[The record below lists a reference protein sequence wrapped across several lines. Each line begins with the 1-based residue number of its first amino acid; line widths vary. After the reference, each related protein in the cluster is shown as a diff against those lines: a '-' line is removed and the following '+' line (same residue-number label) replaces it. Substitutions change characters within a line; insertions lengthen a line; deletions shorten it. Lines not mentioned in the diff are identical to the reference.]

1 MSINRDER
9 RAIRDER
16 RAAIKA
22 AVAIAN
28 AITKPVVFRD
38 RSEVA
43 ERRQYS
49 DGYGQLQST
58 RSILARS
65 DDRDTVRK

>member
-1 MSINRDER
+1 MSNILNER
-9 RAIRDER
+9 RALRDER

-38 RSEVA
+38 RRKVA
-43 ERRQYS
+43 DRRQYS
-49 DGYGQLQST
+49 DGYGQMRST
-58 RSILARS
+58 HSILARS
-65 DDRDTVRK
+65 DCPDTVQK